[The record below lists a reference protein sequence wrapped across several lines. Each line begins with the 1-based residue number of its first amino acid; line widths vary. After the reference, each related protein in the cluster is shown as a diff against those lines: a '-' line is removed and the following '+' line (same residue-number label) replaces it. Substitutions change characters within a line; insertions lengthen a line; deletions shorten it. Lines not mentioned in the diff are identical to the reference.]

1 MIAPHPS
8 AAPIFLGFAVL
19 IVAIQATIDR
29 ASWLASW
36 RLARMIVRRGSDDVA
51 VPDWAGETVAT
62 GIAILRAL
70 PKADRLER
78 RLRVGRFFGVAA
90 SSPPPEDH
98 EAEDAPR
105 RDAGASIPF
114 WPTSMVDALDEPIRF
129 VPTGRA
135 EPREGAFV
143 AELTV
148 IGGAR

>member
-8 AAPIFLGFAVL
+8 AAPIVLAFAVVL
-19 IVAIQATIDR
+19 VAIQATIDR

-51 VPDWAGETVAT
+51 VPDWAGESVAA
-62 GIAILRAL
+62 GIATLRAL

-90 SSPPPEDH
+90 SPTLPDEPE
-98 EAEDAPR
+98 AKDAPKGGG
-105 RDAGASIPF
+105 GASIPF

-135 EPREGAFV
+135 EPSEGAFV
-143 AELTV
+143 ADVTA